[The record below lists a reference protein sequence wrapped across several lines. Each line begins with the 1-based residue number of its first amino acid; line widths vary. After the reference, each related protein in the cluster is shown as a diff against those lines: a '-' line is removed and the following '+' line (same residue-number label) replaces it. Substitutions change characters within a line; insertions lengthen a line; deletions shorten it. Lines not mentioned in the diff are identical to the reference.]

1 VADQAPDADADP
13 ALSPRLTCE
22 MVARLQGWQDD
33 WGWRFSGRKTARY
46 RQIGNA
52 FPPPVAEAVGSAI
65 RRALEHAGTSDAGS
79 ASVASAVAAP
89 ASAPGDGV
97 HVHDPVFRVL
107 SSRTDFLTVRQ
118 IAELGGGLAGPAGL
132 SRAAVLSRLRHLGQ
146 DFELEVADS
155 GSGSGSGSGDGPAYR
170 LGRFKAFLGQP
181 EHARHERFA
190 ARRTT
195 IS

>member
-1 VADQAPDADADP
+1 
-13 ALSPRLTCE
+13 

-52 FPPPVAEAVGSAI
+52 FPPPVAEALGSAI
-65 RRALEHAGTSDAGS
+65 RSALEHAGAPE
-79 ASVASAVAAP
+79 ASAAADAAVP
-89 ASAPGDGV
+89 DGA

-107 SSRTDFLTVRQ
+107 RSRTDFLTARQ
-118 IAELGGGLAGPAGL
+118 IAQLSAELSRGAGLSAGAGL
-132 SRAAVLSRLRHLGQ
+132 SRAAVLARLRHLGQ
-146 DFELEVADS
+146 DFELEETDP
-155 GSGSGSGSGDGPAYR
+155 GSGDGPAYR
-170 LGRFKAFLGQP
+170 LGGFKAFLGQP
-181 EHARHERFA
+181 GHVRHERFA

>member
-1 VADQAPDADADP
+1 
-13 ALSPRLTCE
+13 

-52 FPPPVAEAVGSAI
+52 FPPPVAQALGSAI
-65 RRALEHAGTSDAGS
+65 RSALEHAGAPEADA
-79 ASVASAVAAP
+79 A
-89 ASAPGDGV
+89 GDADSPDGA

-107 SSRTDFLTVRQ
+107 RSRADFLTARQ
-118 IAELGGGLAGPAGL
+118 IAQLAAGL
-132 SRAAVLSRLRHLGQ
+132 SAGAGLSQTAVLGGCATSVRTSSSRWPTLAPATL
-146 DFELEVADS
+146 APATA
-155 GSGSGSGSGDGPAYR
+155 PAYR
-170 LGRFKAFLGQP
+170 LGGFKAFLGQP
-181 EHARHERFA
+181 GHVRHERFA

>member
-1 VADQAPDADADP
+1 
-13 ALSPRLTCE
+13 

-52 FPPPVAEAVGSAI
+52 FPPPVAEEVGSAI
-65 RRALEHAGTSDAGS
+65 RRALEHTGAPDAAAAGQGAY
-79 ASVASAVAAP
+79 
-89 ASAPGDGV
+89 
-97 HVHDPVFRVL
+97 VHDPVFRVL
-107 SSRTDFLTVRQ
+107 RSRADFLTARQ
-118 IAELGGGLAGPAGL
+118 IAELAAAFAGAGGTVQVSERDAAAGSTGL
-132 SRAAVLSRLRHLGQ
+132 SLAAVLGRLRHLGQ

-155 GSGSGSGSGDGPAYR
+155 RDGPAYR
-170 LGRFKAFLGQP
+170 LGGFKAFLGQP

-190 ARRTT
+190 ARRAT

>member
-1 VADQAPDADADP
+1 
-13 ALSPRLTCE
+13 
-22 MVARLQGWQDD
+22 M
-33 WGWRFSGRKTARY
+33 
-46 RQIGNA
+46 
-52 FPPPVAEAVGSAI
+52 
-65 RRALEHAGTSDAGS
+65 
-79 ASVASAVAAP
+79 
-89 ASAPGDGV
+89 

-107 SSRTDFLTVRQ
+107 RSRTDFLTARQ

-132 SRAAVLSRLRHLGQ
+132 SRAAVLGRLRHLGQ

-155 GSGSGSGSGDGPAYR
+155 GSGSGDGPAYR
-170 LGRFKAFLGQP
+170 LGSFKAFLGQP

>member
-1 VADQAPDADADP
+1 
-13 ALSPRLTCE
+13 
-22 MVARLQGWQDD
+22 MVTRLQGWQDD

-52 FPPPVAEAVGSAI
+52 FPPPVAQALGSAI
-65 RRALEHAGTSDAGS
+65 RSALEHAGAPEAG
-79 ASVASAVAAP
+79 AAGHADSP
-89 ASAPGDGV
+89 DGA

-107 SSRTDFLTVRQ
+107 RSRADFLTARQ
-118 IAELGGGLAGPAGL
+118 IARLAAGL
-132 SRAAVLSRLRHLGQ
+132 SAGAGLSQTAVLGRLRHLGQ

-155 GSGSGSGSGDGPAYR
+155 GSGDPGSGDGPAYR
-170 LGRFKAFLGQP
+170 LGGFKAFLGQP
-181 EHARHERFA
+181 GHVRHERFA